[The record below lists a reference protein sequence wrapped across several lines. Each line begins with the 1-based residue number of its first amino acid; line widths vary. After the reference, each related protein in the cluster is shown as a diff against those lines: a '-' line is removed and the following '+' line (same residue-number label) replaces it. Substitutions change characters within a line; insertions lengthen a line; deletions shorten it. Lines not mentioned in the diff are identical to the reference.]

1 MFEGKNLIVVMMES
15 VNDIFINPE
24 LYPNFYKMLSEGWY
38 FENNYSPRNS
48 CATMNNEFSAMT
60 SIYSIYNT
68 CTASKYKNNTYL
80 DGLT

>member
-1 MFEGKNLIVVMMES
+1 MES

-68 CTASKYKNNTYL
+68 CTASKYKNNT
-80 DGLT
+80 